1 MSTRMRR
8 LASFHEAGHVLV
20 NTVLGLR
27 VEWSS
32 CSAKGGRTI
41 AQAGRSDLE
50 RAVVLWGGPAAETLG
65 DDVQSRQSWAAQ
77 PDYKALRKLSQA
89 WSNRG
94 YELACTLVSEHEP
107 AVRALAAHLETSWF
121 LTGHRCRAII
131 ADPSIQPRRARRSD
145 GVSVA
150 ESFA

>member
-1 MSTRMRR
+1 MRR
-8 LASFHEAGHVLV
+8 LASYHEAGHVLV
-20 NTVLGLR
+20 STVLGLR
-27 VEWSS
+27 VDWSS

-41 AQAGRSDLE
+41 AQAASNDLH
-50 RAVVLWGGPAAETLG
+50 RAAVLWAGPAAETLG
-65 DDVQSRQSWAAQ
+65 DDVQSRLSWAAQ
-77 PDYKALRKLSQA
+77 PDYRALRKLSQA

-94 YELACTLVSEHEP
+94 FELACSLVTEHER
-107 AVRALAAHLETSWF
+107 AVHALAAHLEASWF

-131 ADPSIQPRRARRSD
+131 ADPSIPPRRARRSD